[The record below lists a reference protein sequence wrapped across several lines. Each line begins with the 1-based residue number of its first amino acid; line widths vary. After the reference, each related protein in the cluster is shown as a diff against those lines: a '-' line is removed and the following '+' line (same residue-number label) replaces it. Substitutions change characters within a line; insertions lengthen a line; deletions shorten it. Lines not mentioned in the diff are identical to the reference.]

1 MEKRYSSFFWNA
13 LWSADSRATRN
24 TVLSTSTRIFTDIYR
39 NTKDWWYGV
48 NQWVFTW
55 VFRMPCRAKIRKPC
69 SIKMISRSFIFTICK
84 QINQIPIKFS
94 KKERKLH
101 TSQMKKKSV
110 LSSIFN
116 NLLFQNS
123 KNILCD
129 HCNGVTHTDLS
140 RVTWHQEWE
149 SSPRMLWCPY

>member
-1 MEKRYSSFFWNA
+1 
-13 LWSADSRATRN
+13 
-24 TVLSTSTRIFTDIYR
+24 
-39 NTKDWWYGV
+39 
-48 NQWVFTW
+48 
-55 VFRMPCRAKIRKPC
+55 MPCRAKIRKPC

-116 NLLFQNS
+116 NLLFQIP
-123 KNILCD
+123 KNCY
-129 HCNGVTHTDLS
+129 VTT
-140 RVTWHQEWE
+140 VTVSH
-149 SSPRMLWCPY
+149 LVIK

>member
-1 MEKRYSSFFWNA
+1 
-13 LWSADSRATRN
+13 
-24 TVLSTSTRIFTDIYR
+24 
-39 NTKDWWYGV
+39 
-48 NQWVFTW
+48 
-55 VFRMPCRAKIRKPC
+55 MPCRAKIRKPY

-123 KNILCD
+123 KKILCD

-140 RVTWHQEWE
+140 RVT
-149 SSPRMLWCPY
+149 